1 MTVIRSLNTPTD
13 TRVKTL
19 HVAII
24 LDRSG
29 SMEDCRDATIS
40 GFNELVEG
48 IRADDRKGG
57 LRTRITL
64 VTFNHEVEVVQFKA
78 PLSSLH
84 RISRE
89 TYVPGGN
96 TAMLDA
102 VGLTLDR
109 LTAEVKDQASKSFLV
124 CIVSDGYENAS
135 RRYTYP
141 DIAARIRKLTEAGN
155 WTVTY
160 LGSNQDL
167 SKVSEALHIP
177 AGNVAAYAAT
187 PAGTNAAWTVQREAT
202 TRRMARVRSGQ
213 PAAAP
218 FYEEDERDTTR

>member
-1 MTVIRSLNTPTD
+1 VTASPPANAPAATTL
-13 TRVKTL
+13 KTL
-19 HVAII
+19 HVAIV

-64 VTFNHEVEVVQFKA
+64 VTFNHEVEAVHFKA
-78 PLSSLH
+78 PLASLQ
-84 RISRE
+84 RISRQ
-89 TYVPGGN
+89 TYIPGGN

-109 LTAEVKDQASKSFLV
+109 LTGEVKDQASKSFLV

-141 DIAARIRKLTEAGN
+141 DIAARIRTLTEAGN
-155 WTVTY
+155 WTFTY

-167 SKVSEALHIP
+167 SQVSAQLHIP
-177 AGNVAAYAAT
+177 RGNVAAYAAT
-187 PAGTNAAWTVQREAT
+187 PAGTDAAWAVQREAT
-202 TRRMARVRSGQ
+202 VRRMARVRSGG
-213 PAAAP
+213 PAAAAS
-218 FYEEDERDTTR
+218 FYEEDERAQ

>member
-1 MTVIRSLNTPTD
+1 MTSIPSLEIPAQEK
-13 TRVKTL
+13 VKTL
-19 HVAII
+19 HVAIV

-29 SMEDCRDATIS
+29 SMESCRDATIS
-40 GFNELVEG
+40 GFNELVES
-48 IRADDRKGG
+48 IRADDRRGG

-64 VTFNHEVEVVQFKA
+64 VTFNHDVEIVHFRE
-78 PLSSLH
+78 PLSSL
-84 RISRE
+84 RLISRE

-109 LTAEVKDQASKSFLV
+109 LTAEVKHPEGKSFLV

-141 DIAARIRKLTEAGN
+141 DIAARIRRLTEAGN
-155 WTVTY
+155 WTFTY

-167 SKVSEALHIP
+167 SQVSQALHIP
-177 AGNVAAYAAT
+177 QGNVAAYAAT
-187 PAGTNAAWTVQREAT
+187 PAGTDAAWAVQREAT
-202 TRRMARVRSGQ
+202 VRRMERVRSGEV
-213 PAAAP
+213 AAAD
-218 FYEEDERDTTR
+218 FYDGDSS